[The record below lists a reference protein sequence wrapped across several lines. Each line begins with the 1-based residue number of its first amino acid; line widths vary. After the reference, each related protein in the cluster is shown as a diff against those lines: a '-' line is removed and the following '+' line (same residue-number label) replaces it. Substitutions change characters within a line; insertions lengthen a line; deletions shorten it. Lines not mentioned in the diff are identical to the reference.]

1 MLSGIVAIDS
11 AYFNFYKVKKVN
23 MKKNNDLCEENNI
36 LIELDKRIWQN
47 KLSSLERELS
57 TLGLEKNI
65 IKRR

>member
-1 MLSGIVAIDS
+1 
-11 AYFNFYKVKKVN
+11 
-23 MKKNNDLCEENNI
+23 MKKRSMKDCEFLINI
-36 LIELDKRIWQN
+36 DKSIWEN

>member
-1 MLSGIVAIDS
+1 
-11 AYFNFYKVKKVN
+11 
-23 MKKNNDLCEENNI
+23 MKKKNLEKEHEFLINI
-36 LIELDKRIWQN
+36 DKSIWEN